1 MSAALRVAF
10 VTLDRGSASARVR
23 VLDHLPGL
31 AAAGIAGELRELPRG
46 LWARR
51 RLWRELAEHD
61 AVVLHRVLL
70 AELDLAALRRR
81 ARALALDLDDAIDL
95 RPHSAAPSRRL
106 ARRLT
111 LTLAACDQV
120 IAGSA
125 HLREGL
131 RARHPRVRLLP
142 PASPPAQGPR
152 HAPRDPAAPVRLIWT
167 GSRSTL
173 PYLQGLDEVLAA
185 VAAARPGRVALEVLA
200 DVPPALPTATA
211 AGLQLTFTPWSLAAE
226 EAALARAAVGLYPL
240 FDDAW
245 SAGKCGYK
253 LRRYMAHGL
262 PSVASPQGG
271 GCEALAPP
279 DAEPAGLLAQG
290 AERWREALLRL
301 IDDPALRRV
310 LGRRALALALGR
322 EALADRTHT
331 LSRILRELAAIGRAR
346 RSRSR

>member
-1 MSAALRVAF
+1 MSAPLRIAF
-10 VTLDRGSASARVR
+10 VTLDRGAASARVR

-46 LWARR
+46 FLARR
-51 RLWRELAEHD
+51 RAWRDLAGHD

-81 ARALALDLDDAIDL
+81 ARALALDLDDAIEL
-95 RPHSAAPSRRL
+95 RPHRAHPSRRL

-111 LTLAACDQV
+111 LALAACDLV
-120 IAGSA
+120 LAGSA
-125 HLREGL
+125 HLRDRL
-131 RARHPRVRLLP
+131 RGRHPRVRLLP
-142 PASPPAQGPR
+142 PASPPAQ
-152 HAPRDPAAPVRLIWT
+152 ATRDARPDAAPVRLVWT

-173 PYLQGLDEVLAA
+173 PYLEALDGVLAE

-200 DVPPALPTATA
+200 DAPPALPTSAA
-211 AGLQLTFTPWSLAAE
+211 AGLGLGFTPWSLEAE
-226 EAALARAAVGLYPL
+226 ERALARAAVGLYPL

-271 GCEALAPP
+271 GREALAPP
-279 DAEPAGLLAQG
+279 DAEPAGLLAEGPAQ
-290 AERWREALLRL
+290 WREALLRL
-301 IDDPALRRV
+301 IDEPPLRRS

-322 EALADRTHT
+322 EALGDRTRT
-331 LSRILRELAAIGRAR
+331 LARILRELSAIGRAR
-346 RSRSR
+346 VGAQS